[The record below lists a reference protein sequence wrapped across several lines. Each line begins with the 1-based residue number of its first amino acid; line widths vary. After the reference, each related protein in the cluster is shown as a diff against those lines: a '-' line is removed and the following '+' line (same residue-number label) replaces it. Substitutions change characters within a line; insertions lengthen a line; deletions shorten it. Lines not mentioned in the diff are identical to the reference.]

1 MPAAVSLWT
10 KSVAQLNHAVLL
22 WIAIFSNNSAAMAKL
37 VNSDAIPE
45 GYRAAKDGLTLS
57 WEDQPLPDNADPA
70 EHLKRSANTYLGAAL
85 NAAIEGEVRRQVY
98 FREPEQLAVH
108 EGPTT
113 LLAALWL
120 QLMRAVEGTRRFN
133 KCKQCDMWME
143 MTPGI
148 NRRDK
153 EVCSLACKQKA
164 YRKVVAAVR
173 QMDRAGMPAR
183 DIAKTVRRDLS
194 TVER

>member
-70 EHLKRSANTYLGAAL
+70 EHLKRSANTLSGCRLERGYRGRGEATGVFQGAGAAGG
-85 NAAIEGEVRRQVY
+85 ARRPDDATRGAMAPTHESSRGHTPIRTRQKRIVTRVDGDDPVESIGAIRKSARWRGK
-98 FREPEQLAVH
+98 
-108 EGPTT
+108 
-113 LLAALWL
+113 W
-120 QLMRAVEGTRRFN
+120 
-133 KCKQCDMWME
+133 
-143 MTPGI
+143 
-148 NRRDK
+148 
-153 EVCSLACKQKA
+153 KA
-164 YRKVVAAVR
+164 
-173 QMDRAGMPAR
+173 
-183 DIAKTVRRDLS
+183 
-194 TVER
+194 